1 MRQHKRNLS
10 DPSGESLL
18 GHDGV
23 RGVEEPRS
31 CPGGDDTR
39 RALLFCPQQGSVLL
53 AYTASRLL
61 SCSPSLFH
69 SSLLMLLLF
78 LLLFYPLKG
87 LLSFLESTLH
97 PSLNY
102 ADLST

>member
-10 DPSGESLL
+10 DPSGEPLL

-53 AYTASRLL
+53 VYVTSIAS
-61 SCSPSLFH
+61 
-69 SSLLMLLLF
+69 
-78 LLLFYPLKG
+78 
-87 LLSFLESTLH
+87 TQ
-97 PSLNY
+97 NN
-102 ADLST
+102 DLSAHKTEELSMLFCHQEVSIK